1 MRAELA
7 NMNVAHERECTDLT
21 VSNASLQSRLKE
33 TQNEMEHI
41 KKEAANEMERLKKE
55 AAQGSCAF
63 HAIVVDCDLHPS
75 YRPLVPS

>member
-1 MRAELA
+1 
-7 NMNVAHERECTDLT
+7 
-21 VSNASLQSRLKE
+21 
-33 TQNEMEHI
+33 MEHI
-41 KKEAANEMERLKKE
+41 KKEAANEMERFKKE